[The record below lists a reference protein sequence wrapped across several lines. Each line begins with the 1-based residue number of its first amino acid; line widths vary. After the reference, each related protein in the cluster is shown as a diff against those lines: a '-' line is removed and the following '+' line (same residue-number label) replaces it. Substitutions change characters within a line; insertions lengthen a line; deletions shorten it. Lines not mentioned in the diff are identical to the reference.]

1 MKKTAS
7 LIVLCLT
14 ALFVIACSS
23 EDPAGILTTDTPATG
38 DTDTVKPDNQLP
50 ETDNVT
56 GDSDTVVPTDTDTT
70 PGDTDTVTPDNDTP
84 TGSCDNP
91 NVGKNCKTD
100 TECGTCLI
108 CVNAKCAEGCQADAD
123 CANYPG
129 TKCNTKLARCVN
141 TTASSAACG
150 ETACPSGC
158 CYADKGFLNL
168 KCLTTSTL
176 QQCGICKQGEVY
188 MDGKQCVPAACK
200 VGETKCQTYSSTD
213 PNSKCFECKTGDLV
227 CYENPTC
234 NTGSALM
241 LLNAKECIPAGEV
254 CTEND
259 TCCSGQP
266 CIQGYC
272 Y

>member
-1 MKKTAS
+1 MKKTAFIAAMF
-7 LIVLCLT
+7 LM
-14 ALFVIACSS
+14 ALFVLACSTD
-23 EDPAGILTTDTPATG
+23 DPNIIPTDTTVIG

-50 ETDNVT
+50 DTTT
-56 GDSDTVVPTDTDTT
+56 GDSDTVVTDTT
-70 PGDTDTVTPDNDTP
+70 TGDSDALITDNVQPDSDT

-108 CVNAKCAEGCQADAD
+108 CVNAKCAEGCQSDAD
-123 CANYPG
+123 CSSYAG
-129 TKCNTKLARCVN
+129 TKCNTKLGRCVN

-150 ETACPSGC
+150 ETACAAGC
-158 CYADKGFLNL
+158 CYADKGFTGL
-168 KCLTTSTL
+168 KCLATATL
-176 QQCGICKQGEVY
+176 QTCGICKQGEVY

-200 VGETKCQTYSSTD
+200 VGETKCQTYNASD
-213 PNSKCFECKTGDLV
+213 PNAECFECKTGDLI
-227 CYENPTC
+227 CTEKSPC

-254 CTEND
+254 CSEND